1 MRLARTCAVTGLVLL
16 AATSARFP
24 GTPQTRPQRAVSTTS
39 AFAVPVL
46 MYHRIDDLSEREK
59 QSPLLR
65 DLTVSPTDF
74 EEQIRYL
81 QSEGFTF
88 LLARDVEKAVAAGTP
103 LPEKAVAITMD
114 DGYLDNFEQAFPILQ
129 RNDVPATIFVV
140 TGAMGRPNHLT
151 WGQIALMHRQSVGFG
166 SHTVTHPDLTRL
178 PLPRLDYELV
188 ESKAQIEKRLGEPIT
203 GLTYPAGCYNQTV
216 ADRARAAG
224 YLAGWKKGGGT
235 VRPGEDMLMLPRVRV
250 SGRTDLAA
258 FRRKVWGG
266 VLARRR
272 DAERLWAQRGIRTS
286 RSAS

>member
-1 MRLARTCAVTGLVLL
+1 
-16 AATSARFP
+16 
-24 GTPQTRPQRAVSTTS
+24 
-39 AFAVPVL
+39 

-59 QSPLLR
+59 QSPLMR
-65 DLTVSPTDF
+65 DLTVSPKDF

-81 QSEGFTF
+81 KSQGFVF
-88 LLARDVEKAVAAGTP
+88 LLAREVEEAVDRGEP

-114 DGYLDNFEQAFPILQ
+114 DGYLDNFEQAFPILR

-151 WGQIALMHRQSVGFG
+151 GGQIALMNQQSVGFG
-166 SHTVTHPDLTRL
+166 SHSVTHPDLTKL

-188 ESKAQIEKRLGEPIT
+188 ESKAQIERRLGEPISAVA
-203 GLTYPAGCYNQTV
+203 YPAGCYNQTV
-216 ADRARAAG
+216 ADRAKAAG

-258 FRRKVWGG
+258 FKRKVWGG
-266 VLARRR
+266 VSARRR
-272 DAERLWAQRGIRTS
+272 DEERLWAQRGSRRTS